1 MRKQVIRI
9 VYELF
14 DFYTN
19 YDTICIRIWY
29 ECDTNL
35 IRIWYELSIRF
46 DTNCLY
52 ELRIRIAYTNYQCV
66 YISTA
71 SSTRRVRKNTLFPWV
86 CECVTC
92 WVSYKK
98 LFVVLKVRPRS
109 HCSVFIWKRIKKY
122 PFSPCV
128 HTAPPWK
135 RRLLKTDTFE
145 NGDFWQ
151 RKKAVWTP
159 KTQKRILLK
168 TLATTTTQQNA

>member
-1 MRKQVIRI
+1 MIRF
-9 VYELF
+9 VYEF
-14 DFYTN
+14 DTN
-19 YDTICIRIWY
+19 VIRIWY
-29 ECDTNL
+29 EFDTNWVYDL
-35 IRIWYELSIRF
+35 IRIAY
-46 DTNCLY
+46 TNCVY
-52 ELRIRIAYTNYQCV
+52 ELRIRITNV
-66 YISTA
+66 YIS
-71 SSTRRVRKNTLFPWV
+71 RKRPAQEGCERILYFL
-86 CECVTC
+86 ECVTC